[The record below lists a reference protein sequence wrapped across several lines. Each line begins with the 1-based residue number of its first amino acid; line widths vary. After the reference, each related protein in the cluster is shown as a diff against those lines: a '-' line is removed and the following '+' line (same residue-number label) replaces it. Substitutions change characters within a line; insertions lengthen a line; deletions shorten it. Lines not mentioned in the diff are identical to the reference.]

1 MESAF
6 SLHKVSR
13 KLRAV
18 VTGAGSG
25 LGRCFALEL
34 SRRGIDTI
42 LISLPDSGAEAVAEE
57 ARRQGT
63 DSIVMTADLTD
74 RNEMAAVCREIC
86 AGYGIDIL
94 INNAGTGGTMKFIDC
109 DERYIERIIDLNVT
123 AVSAMTRL
131 LLPSMMKNRRGYILN
146 VSSMAA
152 FTPIGFKTVYPASKR
167 FILDFT
173 RGLRQELSGTGIS
186 VSSLHPG
193 PMKTNPDVTRRIE
206 KQGRLGNIGLLS
218 PEKVATKAL
227 DGMFK
232 RKAVIIPGWMNK
244 ANKLLIDVIP
254 SRLRLPIITGIISRE
269 LEKEASR

>member
-6 SLHKVSR
+6 SLQKVSR
-13 KLRAV
+13 HRAV

-42 LISLPDSGAEAVAEE
+42 LVSLPGSGAEAVASQ
-57 ARRQGT
+57 ARRYGT
-63 DSIVMTADLTD
+63 DSVVMTADLTD
-74 RNEMAAVCREIC
+74 RKAIADLCREIST
-86 AGYGIDIL
+86 GYCIDIL
-94 INNAGTGGTMKFIDC
+94 INNAGTGGTMKFTDC

-131 LLPSMMKNRRGYILN
+131 LLPSMLTGRRGYILN

-173 RGLRQELSGTGIS
+173 RGLRQELRGTGIS

-206 KQGRLGNIGLLS
+206 KQGRLGSIGLLS
-218 PEKVATKAL
+218 PEEVATKAL

-232 RKAVIIPGWMNK
+232 GKAVIIPGWMNK
-244 ANKLLIDVIP
+244 ANKLLIDIVP
-254 SRLRLPIITGIISRE
+254 TRLRLPIITGIISRE